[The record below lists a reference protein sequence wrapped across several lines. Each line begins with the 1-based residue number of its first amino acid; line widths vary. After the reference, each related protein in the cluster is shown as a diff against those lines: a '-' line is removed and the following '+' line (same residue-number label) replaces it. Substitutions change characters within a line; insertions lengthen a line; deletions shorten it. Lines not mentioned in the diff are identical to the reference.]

1 MTANITLWTNLLRNK
16 TKTATSTLDVG
27 IVGSM
32 NDQQEP
38 VQTSPD
44 TPAVPVLDTDEL
56 NNLAK
61 FLDALLEVD
70 MELKRNERV
79 STNGSYLQTA

>member
-1 MTANITLWTNLLRNK
+1 MI
-16 TKTATSTLDVG
+16 
-27 IVGSM
+27 
-32 NDQQEP
+32 QPQEP
-38 VQTSPD
+38 VETSPD

-70 MELKRNERV
+70 MEVKRNEGV
-79 STNGSYLQTA
+79 SINDNYLQAI

>member
-1 MTANITLWTNLLRNK
+1 MI
-16 TKTATSTLDVG
+16 
-27 IVGSM
+27 
-32 NDQQEP
+32 QPQEP
-38 VQTSPD
+38 VETSPD

-70 MELKRNERV
+70 MEVKRNEGV
-79 STNGSYLQTA
+79 STNDNYLQAI

>member
-1 MTANITLWTNLLRNK
+1 
-16 TKTATSTLDVG
+16 
-27 IVGSM
+27 M
-32 NDQQEP
+32 NNQQEP
-38 VQTSPD
+38 VLVNAD

-79 STNGSYLQTA
+79 IC